1 MIVFYFQTSETW
13 KSDRPKFMLG
23 FDMRS
28 ATKFIEKTLIRRI
41 NAFQLTLD
49 RLAWQTLPM
58 TVRRLFQLRKV
69 SRHSMIIR
77 IR

>member
-1 MIVFYFQTSETW
+1 MIVFYFQTRETW
-13 KSDRPKFMLG
+13 KSHRPKFMLG

-28 ATKFIEKTLIRRI
+28 ATKFIEKTLGRRI

-58 TVRRLFQLRKV
+58 GVGRLFQLRKV
-69 SRHSMIIR
+69 SSIA
-77 IR
+77 